1 MSAVDKAEKLVN
13 NYRVM
18 LMQTDTDAGEE
29 ILCTSIAK
37 ECAMIAVDEIRDN
50 IPLISE
56 IKDYWTEVKNEIIK
70 L

>member
-1 MSAVDKAEKLVN
+1 MSAKDKAEKLVN
-13 NYRVM
+13 EYRIM

-37 ECAMIAVDEIRDN
+37 ECAMICVDEIRDN
-50 IPLISE
+50 LPLISE
-56 IKDYWTEVKNEIIK
+56 IQDFWTEVKIEITK